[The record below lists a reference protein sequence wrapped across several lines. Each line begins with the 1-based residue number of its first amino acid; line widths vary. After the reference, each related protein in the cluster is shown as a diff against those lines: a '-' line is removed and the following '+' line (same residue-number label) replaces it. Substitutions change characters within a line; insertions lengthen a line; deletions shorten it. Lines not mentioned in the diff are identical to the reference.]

1 MVMCIKVF
9 LQDSDLVF
17 IKGKDACEIQK
28 IKGFIMGFRI
38 NTNVASLTAQTSAA
52 INNRN
57 LDSSLSKLSSGLR
70 INKAADDAS
79 GLAIAN
85 SLRAQASSLG
95 QAVSNGNDAIGLI
108 QTADGALSEYSNI
121 LDTIKTKSVQ
131 AASDGQNTTSRL
143 AIQKDIDALMKELNI
158 IAKTTSFNGQKLLSG
173 TFQNK
178 EFQMGANANESVKVS
193 IASAETSQIGQT
205 SRADLN
211 LASDMGGNVQLTLK
225 SATTGKEITLKNVD
239 VQFNNNVQNGMGAL
253 ADEINRYSG
262 ETGISAKA
270 VVSSSANTAVVSGT
284 TGSDFAINGINIGA
298 INVSDNDND
307 GTLANAINSKTT
319 QTGVTA
325 SISSD
330 GKLTLQSDGRAIKV
344 EGNVSSVFGATA
356 KEMSTVGHLE
366 LVQNGSSQFQ
376 VEGIGTGA
384 VTNKLTLNTAV
395 TTVKDSILSAGST
408 IDASSVLTAGT
419 VVGGNIKNTSAVV
432 TTIDSSLKAGT
443 ILGSGSIFK
452 AGTQIG
458 GTVTTSG
465 ATALTQDAFVT
476 SGSTLKAGSIL
487 GAGTV
492 IQQDFTD
499 GTINFTKGQVL
510 GAAFTTTADLTLT
523 SDMTLKYGTTG
534 NSSIATASTL
544 QSGSILG
551 ATTTQSTTKSITVA
565 SDMTLKAGS
574 TLAISSTLM
583 AGSTVGGN
591 FTVSAS
597 TNTYL
602 QTDLKAGSKLE
613 NASVLNTGST
623 IGGEVTL
630 AAIAAGSFKE
640 DMLVKAGSTIGSG
653 TVFAAG
659 TQLNQDMTLGGQNYK
674 AGDVLEQD
682 RTSAAA
688 IVLAKDMVLKGSS
701 TATLAVNS
709 KLMTNTENAGTVGLA
724 NEEFTNLSNIDVT
737 TLEGAMK
744 AIDTVSAAMTN
755 LDTIRSGL
763 GSVQNQVTSTINNI
777 SVTQVN
783 VKAAESN
790 IRDVDFAAESASFSK
805 YNILAQ
811 SGSYAMSQA
820 NSVQQNVLKLL
831 Q

>member
-1 MVMCIKVF
+1 MFSSKARMPAK
-9 LQDSDLVF
+9 LQ
-17 IKGKDACEIQK
+17 

-38 NTNVASLTAQTSAA
+38 NTNTAALTAHTSATM
-52 INNRN
+52 NNRS
-57 LDSSLSKLSSGLR
+57 LDNSLAKLSSGLR

-79 GLAIAN
+79 GLAIAD
-85 SLRAQASSLG
+85 SLRSQASSLA

-108 QTADGALSEYSNI
+108 QTADGALNEYSSI
-121 LDTIKTKSVQ
+121 LDTIKTKATQ
-131 AASDGQNTTSRL
+131 AASDGQNSTTRL
-143 AIQKDIDALMKELNI
+143 AIQKDIDKLMEELNI

-173 TFQNK
+173 TFTNK

-193 IASAETSQIGQT
+193 IASAETNQIGQT

-239 VQFNNNVQNGMGAL
+239 VQYNNNVQNGMGAL
-253 ADEINRYSG
+253 ADEVNRYTG

-270 VVSSSANTAVVSGT
+270 VVKSSANVAVAAGT
-284 TGSDFAINGINIGA
+284 TGADFAINGINIGA
-298 INVSDNDND
+298 IQVAANDND
-307 GTLANAINSKTT
+307 GTLVNAINSKTT

-325 SISSD
+325 SMSTD

-344 EGNVSSVFGATA
+344 EGNVSSVLGATA
-356 KEMSTVGHLE
+356 KEMTTVGHLE

-408 IDASSVLTAGT
+408 IDASSVLKAGT
-419 VVGGNIKNTSAVV
+419 VVGGDIKNSSTVVV
-432 TTIDSSLKAGT
+432 TTIDSTLKAGT
-443 ILGSGSIFK
+443 ILGAGSVLK

-458 GTVTTSG
+458 GTVTLNGTD
-465 ATALTQDAFVT
+465 TPLTRDAFVT
-476 SGSTLKAGSIL
+476 AGSTLKAGTIL

-492 IQQDFTD
+492 IQQDFTNNGID
-499 GTINFTKGQVL
+499 FKKGQVL
-510 GAAFTTTADLTLT
+510 GAAYTLTGSDLTLT
-523 SDMTLKYGTTG
+523 ADMTLKYGTTG
-534 NSSIATASTL
+534 NSQIKAASTL
-544 QSGSILG
+544 QAGSILG
-551 ATTTQSTTKSITVA
+551 ADTTQAATAITVA

-574 TLAISSTLM
+574 TIAASSTLM
-583 AGSTVGGN
+583 AGSTVGGD

-597 TNTYL
+597 VTTYL

-630 AAIAAGSFKE
+630 GVITAGNFKE
-640 DMLVKAGSTIGSG
+640 DMLVKAGSTLAADTKLAAGTILNQDITLNSATGGGSG
-653 TVFAAG
+653 TEVK
-659 TQLNQDMTLGGQNYK
+659 YK
-674 AGDVLEQD
+674 AGDILEQD
-682 RTSAAA
+682 RYVDADTT
-688 IVLAKDMVLKGSS
+688 LAKDMVLKGST
-701 TATLAVNS
+701 TATLAAGS
-709 KLMTNTENAGTVGLA
+709 KLMTNTENAGSVGLA
-724 NEEFTNLSNIDVT
+724 NEEFTNLSDIDVT

-744 AIDTVSAAMTN
+744 AIDTVSAAITN
-755 LDTIRSGL
+755 LDSIRSDL

-805 YNILAQ
+805 FNILAQ

-820 NSVQQNVLKLL
+820 NAVQQNVLKLL

>member
-1 MVMCIKVF
+1 
-9 LQDSDLVF
+9 
-17 IKGKDACEIQK
+17 
-28 IKGFIMGFRI
+28 MGFRI
-38 NTNVASLTAQTSAA
+38 NTNTAALTAHTSATM
-52 INNRN
+52 NNRS
-57 LDSSLSKLSSGLR
+57 LDNSLAKLSSGLR

-79 GLAIAN
+79 GLAIAD
-85 SLRAQASSLG
+85 SLRSQASSLA

-108 QTADGALSEYSNI
+108 QTADGALNEYSSI
-121 LDTIKTKSVQ
+121 LDTIKTKATQ
-131 AASDGQNTTSRL
+131 AASDGQNSTTRL
-143 AIQKDIDALMKELNI
+143 AIQKDIDKLMEELNI

-173 TFQNK
+173 TFTNK

-193 IASAETSQIGQT
+193 IASAETNQIGQT

-239 VQFNNNVQNGMGAL
+239 VQYNNNVQNGMGAL
-253 ADEINRYSG
+253 ADEVNRYTG

-270 VVSSSANTAVVSGT
+270 VVKSSANVAVAAGT
-284 TGSDFAINGINIGA
+284 TGADFAINGINIGA
-298 INVSDNDND
+298 IQVAANDND
-307 GTLANAINSKTT
+307 GTLVNAINSKTT

-325 SISSD
+325 SMSTD

-344 EGNVSSVFGATA
+344 EGNVSSVLGATA
-356 KEMSTVGHLE
+356 KEMTTVGHLE

-408 IDASSVLTAGT
+408 IDASSVLAAGT

-432 TTIDSSLKAGT
+432 TTIDSTLKAGT

-458 GTVTTSG
+458 GTVTTN
-465 ATALTQDAFVT
+465 ADTALTQDAFVT
-476 SGSTLKAGSIL
+476 SGSTLKSGSIL

-499 GTINFTKGQVL
+499 GSGATAVSFTKGQVL
-510 GAAFTTTADLTLT
+510 GAAYTLQGDLTLT

-534 NSSIATASTL
+534 NSSVKLGSTL

-551 ATTTQSTTKSITVA
+551 ADTKQSTTKSITVA

-583 AGSTVGGN
+583 AGSTVGGK

-602 QTDLKAGSKLE
+602 QTDLKAGSTLE
-613 NASVLNTGST
+613 NASVLNAGST

-630 AAIAAGSFKE
+630 AAITAGNFKE
-640 DMLVKAGSTIGSG
+640 DMLVKAGSTIGNG

-674 AGDVLEQD
+674 AGDILEQD
-682 RTSAAA
+682 RAAGA
-688 IVLAKDMVLKGSS
+688 DIVLAKDMVLKGST

-709 KLMTNTENAGTVGLA
+709 KLMTNTENAGTVGLS
-724 NEEFTNLSNIDVT
+724 NEEFTNLSDIDVT

-744 AIDTVSAAMTN
+744 AIDTVSAAITN
-755 LDTIRSGL
+755 LDSIRSDL
-763 GSVQNQVTSTINNI
+763 GSVQNQITSTINNI

-805 YNILAQ
+805 FNILAQ

-820 NSVQQNVLKLL
+820 NAVQQNVLKLL